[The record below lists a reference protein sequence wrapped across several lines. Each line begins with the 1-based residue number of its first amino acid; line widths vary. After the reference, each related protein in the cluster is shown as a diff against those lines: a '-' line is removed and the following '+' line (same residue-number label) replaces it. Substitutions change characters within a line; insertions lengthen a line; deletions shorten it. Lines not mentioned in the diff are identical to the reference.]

1 MRIPL
6 AVYSLPLTGI
16 DETQEERFGE
26 ALPGKWWLAGGGTD
40 RSLSGRRGRRPGA
53 EDLRAASAATVAF
66 NKHVPAFYGVLN
78 GYPASRPPELEER
91 FLWVSYEAHGTP
103 VVILTHAMS
112 LATGN
117 AYAVCQRQFYVS
129 GGYNVEQAV
138 AGFLPVTGWHAR
150 RLPEPYLDG
159 PDHRLRGL
167 EQASHRP

>member
-1 MRIPL
+1 M
-6 AVYSLPLTGI
+6 
-16 DETQEERFGE
+16 
-26 ALPGKWWLAGGGTD
+26 
-40 RSLSGRRGRRPGA
+40 
-53 EDLRAASAATVAF
+53 
-66 NKHVPAFYGVLN
+66 PAFYGVLN